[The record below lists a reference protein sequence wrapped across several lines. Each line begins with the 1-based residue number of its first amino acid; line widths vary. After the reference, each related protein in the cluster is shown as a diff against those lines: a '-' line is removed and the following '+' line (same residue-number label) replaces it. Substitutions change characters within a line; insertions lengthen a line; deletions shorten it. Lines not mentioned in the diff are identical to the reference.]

1 VPASPPSALTV
12 VVPTR
17 DRPELLATC
26 LTALAEDLRP
36 DDQLLVVDS
45 ASRDRRVAEVAAA
58 HGADVLREDAPGAS
72 RARNAGIRAAGH
84 ELVAFID
91 DDVRVRTG
99 WTSAMAGAFDRDG
112 VTFVTGRLTVPVEQ
126 SDVQRPIAVKD
137 DAHGVRLDRCSPAPL
152 GASANLG
159 VRRRAL
165 EAIGGFDER
174 LGGGARFGAAE
185 DLDLF
190 DRLLGAGYAGWYE
203 PAAWAEHDQWRD
215 RRAVLRLDLRYG
227 IGLGARIAKLLR
239 TDRSRART
247 AAREALWSDG
257 VVPLVRGVRTW
268 HEFEMAT
275 SLLRLAGTIA
285 GTLAGAVSPL
295 QGGKY
300 R

>member
-1 VPASPPSALTV
+1 M
-12 VVPTR
+12 
-17 DRPELLATC
+17 
-26 LTALAEDLRP
+26 
-36 DDQLLVVDS
+36 
-45 ASRDRRVAEVAAA
+45 AAA
-58 HGADVLREDAPGAS
+58 L
-72 RARNAGIRAAGH
+72 
-84 ELVAFID
+84 
-91 DDVRVRTG
+91 
-99 WTSAMAGAFDRDG
+99 DRDG
-112 VTFVTGRLTVPVEQ
+112 IAFVTGRLTVPIEQ
-126 SDVQRPIAVKD
+126 RDVQRPIAVKD
-137 DAHGVRLDRCSPAPL
+137 DISGVHLDRSSPAPL

-215 RRAVLRLDLRYG
+215 RRGILRLDLRYG

-257 VVPLVRGVRTW
+257 VVPLARGVRAW
-268 HEFEMAT
+268 HEFEVAT

-285 GTLAGAVSPL
+285 GVIAGAVTPL
-295 QGGKY
+295 QGGNY